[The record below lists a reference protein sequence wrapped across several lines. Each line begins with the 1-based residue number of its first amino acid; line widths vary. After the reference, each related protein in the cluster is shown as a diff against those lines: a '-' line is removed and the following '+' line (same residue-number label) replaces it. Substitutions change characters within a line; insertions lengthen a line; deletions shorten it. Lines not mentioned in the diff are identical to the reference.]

1 MFVFQK
7 SNGYENSTYSSDQT
21 LQSRRS
27 SGIIVT
33 TKLQE
38 KEDIVV
44 VDGDENNNA
53 GFDKLPGEGNQIG
66 LWVLKIRQFLF
77 SIIKKQKI
85 IVGYALKALFLI
97 GFIIYFGFAMSTRY
111 GTPAFPIRGNIF
123 YGNAGID
130 QRIRK
135 DFYQSTFI

>member
-1 MFVFQK
+1 MA
-7 SNGYENSTYSSDQT
+7 N
-21 LQSRRS
+21 
-27 SGIIVT
+27 
-33 TKLQE
+33 
-38 KEDIVV
+38 
-44 VDGDENNNA
+44 GDENDEKYNA

-85 IVGYALKALFLI
+85 IVNYALKALFLI

-111 GTPAFPIRGNIF
+111 GSPAFPIRGNVF

-130 QRIRK
+130 QSIRNVL
-135 DFYQSTFI
+135 FQ